1 MANASEC
8 GIKVMCRFRP
18 LNSSEKARGDKFL
31 AKFPSQE
38 QVTFGQGNTKLL
50 LLIAYLVQ
58 QPHKSKFI

>member
-38 QVTFGQGNTKLL
+38 QVTFGQGVRFLYLKNNNHLF
-50 LLIAYLVQ
+50 LIRM
-58 QPHKSKFI
+58 